1 MSNFELMEATRLE
14 ITVLV
19 DNYTDIFLP
28 KSSGIDNRHEFSS
41 NFLLAEHGLSCLIKV
56 YAGSK
61 EHLVLMDTGVSSK
74 CLLHNMDVL
83 NVDLNKIESVILSHG
98 HFDHIGGLLDF
109 FGSVSNDVPLFVHP
123 EAFSKRRLNN
133 PAVGPVEVPSL
144 YEDDLKN
151 IGVEIIKSEVP
162 STLASDMILMTGK
175 VERTTDFEK
184 GFPWAETKINDQW
197 ISDPFNDDQGIV
209 IKLKDKGLVVVSGC
223 AHAGIINTINYSK
236 KITGTNDVHAVLGGF
251 HLTGP
256 IFEPII
262 KPTIDE
268 MKKIGPDYVVPM
280 HCTGWNAIN
289 QFKEEMPENVILD
302 TVGTTYVFE

>member
-1 MSNFELMEATRLE
+1 M
-14 ITVLV
+14 
-19 DNYTDIFLP
+19 
-28 KSSGIDNRHEFSS
+28 
-41 NFLLAEHGLSCLIKV
+41 